1 MVVLVLV
8 AGGAVGWATSA
19 VFKGAPDVDI
29 AEEHT
34 FATVVSGEVGESI
47 VLNVRAQWTRT
58 PVGVNRAAGVVTE
71 IYRQPGEPVEPGA
84 VLYSVDLR
92 PIVAAAGRVP
102 AFRSLQLGVRGAD
115 VAQLQALLRDLE
127 LFAGEV
133 DGFFGSATFTAVS
146 AWQRDLGVARDG
158 VVRAGDLV
166 FVPTLPARIALD
178 LQIVRLGATVVG
190 GEAVVLGLSS
200 QPTFSLSVTE
210 SQAARMPAG
219 TAVLIDAP
227 DAGQWQARVRAVVT
241 NAEGAVT
248 VSLEPAVGSAICGD
262 VCGTVPVSGDTL
274 LRSTVVTVPSVAG
287 LTVPVAALTSDA
299 EGVVAVIDEDGTAL
313 PVEVLASAGGVAV
326 VDGVL
331 EGIRVRVPANS
342 GR

>member
-1 MVVLVLV
+1 
-8 AGGAVGWATSA
+8 
-19 VFKGAPDVDI
+19 
-29 AEEHT
+29 
-34 FATVVSGEVGESI
+34 
-47 VLNVRAQWTRT
+47 
-58 PVGVNRAAGVVTE
+58 
-71 IYRQPGEPVEPGA
+71 
-84 VLYSVDLR
+84 
-92 PIVAAAGRVP
+92 
-102 AFRSLQLGVRGAD
+102 
-115 VAQLQALLRDLE
+115 
-127 LFAGEV
+127 
-133 DGFFGSATFTAVS
+133 
-146 AWQRDLGVARDG
+146 
-158 VVRAGDLV
+158 
-166 FVPTLPARIALD
+166 
-178 LQIVRLGATVVG
+178 
-190 GEAVVLGLSS
+190 
-200 QPTFSLSVTE
+200 
-210 SQAARMPAG
+210 MPAG

-262 VCGTVPVSGDTL
+262 VCGEVPVSGDTL